1 MITDKEFRVPVKEK
15 SPVKVSVAAMLIQSN
30 TVYKGDFETVED
42 LLKIPAFNGD
52 YADVYETN
60 TRWSFENT
68 SWTDTKQPIPINPT
82 LATKQDVATIKQD
95 IAEAKQDVADAKQD
109 ISDTKQDVTA
119 INVRVAS
126 LESVIAN
133 PKLVITKI

>member
-15 SPVKVSVAAMLIQSN
+15 SPVKVSVAAVLIQSN
-30 TVYKGDFETVED
+30 NVYKGDFETVED

-60 TRWSFENT
+60 TRWSFENS

-95 IAEAKQDVADAKQD
+95 IAEVKQDVADAKQD
-109 ISDTKQDVTA
+109 ISDTS
-119 INVRVAS
+119 VRVAT
-126 LESVIAN
+126 LESAIAN
-133 PKLVITKI
+133 PALVITKI